1 MKVEALSSGQ
11 RQLSLLALNLCVL
24 GAGTG
29 LGAVMPLMAL
39 RLAARGASATV
50 IGLNSAMPPLA
61 ILLVGPFIPA
71 LLTRLGSRLA
81 LVLGL
86 LLAALGMVLMPVLP
100 SIGAWFV
107 LRFFCGA
114 ATSIPWVVS
123 ETWLNIIATDG
134 NRGRII
140 GIYGAVL
147 AAGIALGPL
156 IVGAVG
162 SRGALPFL
170 LVAAILVLAALPVV
184 LAGGLVP
191 RLPLLRQ
198 GSLGAVYRTQP
209 LALACGLGGGLMDFA
224 LFSFLPIYALG
235 HGHGEGSAL
244 LVLSLFMGGNAL
256 LQIPIG
262 WIADRTGWRR
272 SLFAASLVTLL
283 GALLLPFAI
292 GAGGWLYVLLIV
304 WGGTTFAIYTL
315 GLGLLGDRFPPGQMA
330 NASVALIMA
339 YDIGSILGPTLSG
352 TAIDLVGPEGLVA
365 VIAIAA
371 AALLLLWVRLGASE
385 RLG

>member
-1 MKVEALSSGQ
+1 M
-11 RQLSLLALNLCVL
+11 
-24 GAGTG
+24 T
-29 LGAVMPLMAL
+29 
-39 RLAARGASATV
+39 
-50 IGLNSAMPPLA
+50 PLA
-61 ILLVGPFIPA
+61 FLLVGPFMPA
-71 LLTRLGSRLA
+71 LLTRLRSRMALA
-81 LVLGL
+81 LGL
-86 LLAALGMVLMPVLP
+86 LLAALGVVLMAVLP
-100 SIGAWFV
+100 GVPAWFV

-147 AAGIALGPL
+147 AAGSALGPL
-156 IVGAVG
+156 IIVAVG

-170 LVAAILVLAALPVV
+170 LFAAILVLAALPIV

-198 GSLGAVYRTQP
+198 GSLAAVYRAQP
-209 LALACGLGGGLMDFA
+209 LALACGLGGGLMDYA

-244 LVLSLFMGGNAL
+244 LMLSLFMGGNAL

-262 WIADRTGWRR
+262 WLADRTGWRR
-272 SLFAASLVTLL
+272 SLLAASLVTLL

-292 GAGGWLYVLLIV
+292 GGGGWLYALLIV

-315 GLGLLGDRFPPGQMA
+315 GLGLLGDRFPRGQMA
-330 NASVALIMA
+330 GASVALIMS

-352 TAIDLVGPEGLVA
+352 MAIDLVGPEGLVA

-371 AALLLLWVRLGASE
+371 AVLLVMWMRIRPSAPALGSRSAG
-385 RLG
+385 